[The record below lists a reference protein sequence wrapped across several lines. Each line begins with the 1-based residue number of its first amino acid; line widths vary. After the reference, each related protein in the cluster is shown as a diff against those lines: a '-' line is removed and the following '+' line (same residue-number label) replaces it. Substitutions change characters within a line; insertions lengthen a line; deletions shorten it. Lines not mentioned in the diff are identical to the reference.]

1 MLVSDLESGRGYAS
15 WLTVMK
21 SNRLAGGP
29 LLPSLLAPLVVDN
42 QTVPRCH
49 RKGGPDLNLHIPL
62 HRDTA
67 VVQTVA
73 VAAVRTEVWAFLL
86 SRQGGWVCRVCYC
99 CPFGVGE
106 LY

>member
-1 MLVSDLESGRGYAS
+1 MPVSDRESGPEYAS

-21 SNRLAGGP
+21 SNQLAVGP
-29 LLPSLLAPLVVDN
+29 LLPSPLAPLVVDN

-49 RKGGPDLNLHIPL
+49 RKEGTDLNLPIPL

-67 VVQTVA
+67 VVRMVA

-86 SRQGGWVCRVCYC
+86 SRRGGWVCRGCYC
-99 CPFGVGE
+99 YPFGVGE